1 MAMNI
6 FKWFGS
12 ILNYDVHVAH
22 KHTRHDTTRTRTN
35 KLPSLNI
42 CRITNASSKII
53 ANRQFGWVFM
63 RFLVGN
69 RVVYA
74 DQMIFSACESHIQTK
89 TNKVI
94 STFMDANDNMIPG
107 YHQLILSTL
116 RVQFTSLQYDHTRN
130 GQIIIIL

>member
-1 MAMNI
+1 
-6 FKWFGS
+6 
-12 ILNYDVHVAH
+12 
-22 KHTRHDTTRTRTN
+22 
-35 KLPSLNI
+35 
-42 CRITNASSKII
+42 
-53 ANRQFGWVFM
+53 M